1 MNILDPLNKLANQ
14 FGYTVIPTDLWEK
27 IQNELASVVDA
38 IKVYEQKEG
47 EQQ

>member
-14 FGYTVIPTDLWEK
+14 FGYTVIPSDLWEK

-38 IKVYEQKEG
+38 IKVYESKEDNNA
-47 EQQ
+47 